1 MNYIFGNKNM
11 FSSVSTTKLMEIYDD
26 INISESKGL
35 RARSLD
41 TYLDKVKSHIYKK
54 EPRNFDVMGFYR
66 IIKDELYD
74 EIAVRYFA
82 RIRIDVETEE
92 YAARYIH
99 VPVCDAFVPES
110 IAWIRHHYNPVN
122 TDYITCHEFGNMDG
136 TVGVCY
142 SCREI
147 APYQWEMCC
156 DKQSLDWAIA
166 HGADREQ
173 AIKDI
178 EERKSG
184 RCVEDANAIV
194 DANDALFTADAKDF

>member
-1 MNYIFGNKNM
+1 M
-11 FSSVSTTKLMEIYDD
+11 
-26 INISESKGL
+26 
-35 RARSLD
+35 
-41 TYLDKVKSHIYKK
+41 
-54 EPRNFDVMGFYR
+54 
-66 IIKDELYD
+66 
-74 EIAVRYFA
+74 
-82 RIRIDVETEE
+82 
-92 YAARYIH
+92 
-99 VPVCDAFVPES
+99 PVCDAFVPES